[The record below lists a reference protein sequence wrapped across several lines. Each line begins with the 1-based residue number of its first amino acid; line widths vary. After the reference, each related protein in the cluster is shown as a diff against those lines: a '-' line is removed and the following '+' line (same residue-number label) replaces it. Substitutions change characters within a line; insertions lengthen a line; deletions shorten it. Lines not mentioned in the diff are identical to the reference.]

1 MDSHNKNAIT
11 ENENTVGYMEEQST
25 RNNIILN
32 IGFYFSKNQVP
43 PRVIDKIQKKVP
55 FIRQEIALL

>member
-1 MDSHNKNAIT
+1 
-11 ENENTVGYMEEQST
+11 MEEQST

-55 FIRQEIALL
+55 FIRQEIGLL